1 MDVKEKRTALSS
13 GKNKKVLKEE
23 NTEKPENTGTA
34 EEKKESASSEEV
46 KKEKRARVKKEIQP
60 QKPSEPQT
68 DTDYDDEDE
77 ILKFEEE
84 ISPKSRVELVDILEK
99 LINEEDLNSHKTRI
113 GLIKVAYNKHYKEDN
128 ETELKIFIE
137 KGGKKEEYQPL
148 RDTTHESFKASFE
161 KYKEKKA
168 LLNEQFEKE
177 REKNLIEKKQI
188 LEELKA
194 LVGREETLKK
204 TYDDFK
210 TLQTRW
216 REIGPVHPKETN
228 DLWQTY
234 HYYVEIFFDKVK
246 INKELKDLDQKKNLK
261 KKIAICEKIEALFLE
276 DSIKNATLQFEKYQ
290 EEWREIGPV
299 PNSKKDEIWERFKE
313 AAKKFNKHR
322 QEYYDKIKEE
332 KEQNYLA
339 KVALCEKV
347 ELLAEMDFH
356 SARETE
362 EKAKEIG
369 EIQKAWK
376 TIGFTPKKNNED
388 IWNRFK
394 AANDLFFQN
403 RHEFYQ
409 KNKEEKIQNLNLK
422 IELCI
427 QAEALQ
433 NNTEWRKTTEEFLK
447 LQEEWKKIGP
457 VPKKH
462 SEKLWKRFRTSCDT
476 FFNSKSN
483 FFATMDERQENNLK
497 LKKELLEKIENFT
510 FDPAKTDECLKILKD
525 FQAEWIEIGHV
536 PINEK
541 DNLNGRF
548 KAAINKCYDNL
559 KLDFSEKNLIN
570 FKTRF
575 ESIYG
580 SPNGYKIIKQE
591 SIILSGKISTA
602 KSEISIWE
610 NNIGFL
616 SRAKSSEPLR
626 KEFEEKISSGKE
638 KIKLMEDKLK
648 FLKKLMRPQTS
659 S

>member
-1 MDVKEKRTALSS
+1 MDVKEKRTAISS
-13 GKNKKVLKEE
+13 TRNKKVLKEE
-23 NTEKPENTGTA
+23 NSVNPENTDIA
-34 EEKKESASSEEV
+34 EEKKESTSSEEI
-46 KKEKRARVKKEIQP
+46 KKEKKGRIKKEIQP
-60 QKPSEPQT
+60 QKSSETNT
-68 DTDYDDEDE
+68 DTDIVQEDE

-84 ISPKSRVELVDILEK
+84 ISLKSRGELVEILGSF
-99 LINEEDLNSHKTRI
+99 INQEDLNSHKINI
-113 GLIKVAYNKHYKEDN
+113 GLIKVAYNKLYKEDN
-128 ETELKIFIE
+128 ENELKKFIE
-137 KGGKKEEYQPL
+137 DSGKKEEYLPL
-148 RDTTHESFKASFE
+148 NDIIHESFKAGFE

-168 LLNEQFEKE
+168 VLNEQFEKE

-194 LVGREETLKK
+194 LVGSEETLKK

-216 REIGPVHPKETN
+216 REIGTVPPKETN

-234 HYYVEIFFDKVK
+234 HYYVEMFFDKVK

-261 KKIAICEKIEALFLE
+261 KKIALCEKIEALLLE
-276 DSIKNATLQFEKYQ
+276 NSIKNATLQFEELQ
-290 EEWREIGPV
+290 EKWREIGPV

-339 KVALCEKV
+339 KIALCEKV
-347 ELLAEMDFH
+347 ELLAETNFH
-356 SARETE
+356 SATETE
-362 EKAKEIG
+362 EKVKEIG

-376 TIGFTPKKNNED
+376 NIGFTPKKNNEE

-394 AANDLFFQN
+394 VANDTFFKN

-433 NNTEWRKTTEEFLK
+433 VNTDWRKTTEEFLK
-447 LQEEWKKIGP
+447 LQDEWKKIGP
-457 VPKKH
+457 VPRKH
-462 SEKLWKRFRTSCDT
+462 SEKLWKRFRTACDT
-476 FFNSKSN
+476 FFNNKSN
-483 FFATMDERQENNLK
+483 FFATIDERQESNLK
-497 LKKELLEKIENFT
+497 LKTELLEKIENYK
-510 FDPAKTDECLKILKD
+510 FDNVNSDECLKILKD
-525 FQAEWIEIGHV
+525 FQAQWIEIGHV

-541 DNLNGRF
+541 DKLNSRF
-548 KAAINKCYDNL
+548 KDAINKCFDNL

-570 FKTRF
+570 FKSRF
-575 ESIYG
+575 ENIYN
-580 SPNGYKIIKQE
+580 SPDGYKIVKQE
-591 SIILSGKISTA
+591 SIILSGKINTA
-602 KSEISIWE
+602 KSEISVWE

-638 KIKLMEDKLK
+638 KIKLMEDKFK
-648 FLKKLMRPQTS
+648 FLKRLMNS
-659 S
+659 